1 MKKKII
7 YVSAIALIDWEQKV
21 LLSLRSKS
29 KPLSN
34 YWEFPGGKIKQNENP
49 DEAIIRELNE
59 ELNIVVQKNFLRPL
73 TFTLYDYKNFEVVIF
88 FYLSRNW
95 SGTPLSNEKQ
105 KILWVKLDQIKNYK
119 MLPAN
124 QKLILMLPLILG
136 KFSNLNIF
144 LL

>member
-1 MKKKII
+1 MKIKRI
-7 YVSAIALIDWEQKV
+7 YASVIALVDWEQKV
-21 LLSLRSKS
+21 LISLRSK
-29 KPLSN
+29 KKVLPN

-124 QKLILMLPLILG
+124 QKLILT
-136 KFSNLNIF
+136 
-144 LL
+144 LLDMKNNKKKK

>member
-124 QKLILMLPLILG
+124 QKLVLT
-136 KFSNLNIF
+136 
-144 LL
+144 LLDMKNNKKKK

>member
-49 DEAIIRELNE
+49 DDAIIRELNE
-59 ELNIVVQKNFLRPL
+59 ELNIVVQKNFLRL
-73 TFTLYDYKNFEVVIF
+73 
-88 FYLSRNW
+88 
-95 SGTPLSNEKQ
+95 
-105 KILWVKLDQIKNYK
+105 KLFQVD
-119 MLPAN
+119 
-124 QKLILMLPLILG
+124 
-136 KFSNLNIF
+136 
-144 LL
+144 